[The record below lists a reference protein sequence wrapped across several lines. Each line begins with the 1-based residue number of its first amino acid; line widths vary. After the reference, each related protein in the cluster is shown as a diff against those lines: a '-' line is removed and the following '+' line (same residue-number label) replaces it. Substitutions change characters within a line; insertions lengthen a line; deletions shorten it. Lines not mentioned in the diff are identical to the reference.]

1 MRTKRNFS
9 HLSDKLWLVTFRT
22 LRKIK
27 QSNSK
32 FLVTN
37 LELLCMPYYIIA
49 LDYYTKL
56 PKSKK
61 EY

>member
-1 MRTKRNFS
+1 M
-9 HLSDKLWLVTFRT
+9 LVTFRT

>member
-1 MRTKRNFS
+1 LF
-9 HLSDKLWLVTFRT
+9 VAFRT